1 MGFWKNFDDSF
12 KDNKEGYS
20 ERKITAFWFMVLTT
34 FDLLAIIILA
44 YLRTFKAVQIQD
56 STMSIVFDTLTY
68 TFVLLL
74 IVDATWAGLLTIP
87 AIMELLQVY
96 RGNKFK
102 SSEVTVTTE
111 KTTTENDTK

>member
-1 MGFWKNFDDSF
+1 
-12 KDNKEGYS
+12 
-20 ERKITAFWFMVLTT
+20 MVLTT
-34 FDLLAIIILA
+34 FDLLAIIVLA

-96 RGNKFK
+96 RGNKLP
-102 SSEVTVTTE
+102 SPEVKVTTE
-111 KTTTENDTK
+111 TETTIKDA